1 MSAGRRRTPEGVLRP
16 VSPFFRL
23 LVDENGLTEALL
35 DFVTDPRA
43 SRNDRPVIQDLH
55 DLAPGM
61 VPVLEAMVIDGVEDR
76 ADIAAYVHA
85 SLFGLAATDDRP
97 HTSV

>member
-23 LVDENGLTEALL
+23 LVDEDGLTDALYE
-35 DFVTDPRA
+35 FVTDPRA
-43 SRNDRPVIQDLH
+43 SRNERPVVQDLY

-61 VPVLEAMVIDGVEDR
+61 VPVLEAMVLDGVEAR
-76 ADIAAYVHA
+76 ADVADYVRAALYGV
-85 SLFGLAATDDRP
+85 GIRMGDEG
-97 HTSV
+97 

>member
-1 MSAGRRRTPEGVLRP
+1 MLRP
-16 VSPFFRL
+16 ASPFFRL
-23 LVDENGLTEALL
+23 MVDENGLTDALL

-61 VPVLEAMVIDGVEDR
+61 VPILEAMVIDGVEDR
-76 ADIAAYVHA
+76 ADVAAYVHA
-85 SLFGLAATDDRP
+85 SLYGLAPTED
-97 HTSV
+97 